1 MVDLNQ
7 VKPSVAVVVDCCCC
21 FVVVVVVVVFPFKET
36 WVQHINTRQNKQT
49 SLHVGLLKNHSLRVC
64 SNVQKRLI
72 PQTLLNRAYIIYLG
86 KCAVK

>member
-7 VKPSVAVVVDCCCC
+7 VKPSVVVVVVGCCCCC
-21 FVVVVVVVVFPFKET
+21 FVVVVFPFKET
-36 WVQHINTRQNKQT
+36 WVQHINNRQNKQT
-49 SLHVGLLKNHSLRVC
+49 SLHVGLLKNHSLRVY

-72 PQTLLNRAYIIYLG
+72 PQALLNRAYIIYLG